1 MAGNDGSLD
10 VGDDDG
16 DDDDDDD
23 DDDDYDEVQFNH
35 LCVGAIFICLISVFY
50 ENTSHMGTIQIKIL
64 MKLKR
69 N

>member
-10 VGDDDG
+10 VGDDDN
-16 DDDDDDD
+16 
-23 DDDDYDEVQFNH
+23 DDYDEVQFNH

-50 ENTSHMGTIQIKIL
+50 ENTSHMGTMQIKIL
-64 MKLKR
+64 MKLKM